1 MNRHSDEE
9 VMDNQLHSISV
20 ERFEET
26 QQLLEDDFGVQDLAE
41 RFKALC
47 DPTRLRIVLA
57 LKAQE
62 LCVHDLAQLIDT
74 SESNASHQLRLL
86 RNAKIVKYRKKGKR
100 SFYSIDDEHITH
112 IIEDMQSHLN
122 E

>member
-1 MNRHSDEE
+1 MNRHSDNEIME
-9 VMDNQLHSISV
+9 NRLHSIST
-20 ERFEET
+20 EHFEET
-26 QQLLEDDFGVQDLAE
+26 QRLLKDDFGIQELTD
-41 RFKALC
+41 RFKVLS

-57 LKAQE
+57 LKQQE
-62 LCVHDLAQLIDT
+62 LCVHDLAQLIET